1 MGYKMTDGWV
11 SIYRQIFDNKDL
23 KDNNHLLIFIYMVV
37 HASHKPTIVTY
48 RRKRV
53 VLKRG
58 QLTVSSIDL
67 CKRFNLSRQTVRT
80 ILKNLELTNSLTH
93 TLHKQLS
100 IYTIVNYDK
109 FQDNDISKVKVINQQ
124 TNQQNNK
131 YYTNTTSTVKNM
143 LSLSGMTDKP
153 KKITI
158 PTLQDLKTKI
168 IEKPREKNEYEI
180 MRERL
185 DGEDYEKWVLR
196 QLNS

>member
-1 MGYKMTDGWV
+1 MTDGWV

-58 QLTVSSIDL
+58 QLTVSLRDL
-67 CKRFNLSRQTVRT
+67 CKRFNLTERKVRT
-80 ILKNLELTNSLTH
+80 ILKNLETTQSLTH
-93 TLHKQLS
+93 TLFKQLS
-100 IYTIVNYDK
+100 VYTIVNYNK
-109 FQDNDISKVKVINQQ
+109 FQDNDLSQVKIIDTQNDR
-124 TNQQNNK
+124 QNNK
-131 YYTNTTSTVKNM
+131 YTNILYSSKKNDK
-143 LSLSGMTDKP
+143 SLSSMTVKP
-153 KKITI
+153 KKIEI
-158 PTLQDLKTKI
+158 PLLQSLKTAI

-180 MRERL
+180 MKERL
-185 DGEDYEKWVLR
+185 DAEDYEKWVLR

>member
-1 MGYKMTDGWV
+1 MSEGWV

-58 QLTVSSIDL
+58 QLTVSLRDL
-67 CKRFNLSRQTVRT
+67 CKRFNLTERKVRT
-80 ILKNLELTNSLTH
+80 ILKNLETTQSLTH
-93 TLHKQLS
+93 TLFKQLS
-100 IYTIVNYDK
+100 VYTIVNYNK
-109 FQDNDISKVKVINQQ
+109 FQDNDLSEVKLIDTQNDR
-124 TNQQNNK
+124 QNNK
-131 YYTNTTSTVKNM
+131 YTNILYSSKKNDK
-143 LSLSGMTDKP
+143 SLSNMTVKP
-153 KKITI
+153 KKIEI
-158 PTLQDLKTKI
+158 PLLQSLKTAI

-180 MRERL
+180 MKERL
-185 DGEDYEKWVLR
+185 DAEDYEKWVLR

>member
-1 MGYKMTDGWV
+1 MTEGWV

-58 QLTVSSIDL
+58 QLTVSLRDL
-67 CKRFNLSRQTVRT
+67 CKRFNLTERKVRT
-80 ILKNLELTNSLTH
+80 ILRNLETTQSLTH
-93 TLHKQLS
+93 TLFKQLS
-100 IYTIVNYDK
+100 VYTIVNYNK
-109 FQDNDISKVKVINQQ
+109 FQDNDLSEVKIIDTQNDR
-124 TNQQNNK
+124 QNNK
-131 YYTNTTSTVKNM
+131 YTNILYSSKKNDK
-143 LSLSGMTDKP
+143 SLSSMTVKP
-153 KKITI
+153 KKIEI
-158 PTLQDLKTKI
+158 PLLQSLKTAI

-180 MRERL
+180 MKERL
-185 DGEDYEKWVLR
+185 DAEDYEKWVLR

>member
-1 MGYKMTDGWV
+1 MTEGWV

-58 QLTVSSIDL
+58 QLTVSLRDL
-67 CKRFNLSRQTVRT
+67 CKRFNLTERKVRT
-80 ILKNLELTNSLTH
+80 ILRNLETTQSLTH
-93 TLHKQLS
+93 TLFKQLS
-100 IYTIVNYDK
+100 VYTIVNYNK
-109 FQDNDISKVKVINQQ
+109 FQDNDLSEVKLIDTQNDR
-124 TNQQNNK
+124 QNNK
-131 YYTNTTSTVKNM
+131 YTNILYSSKKNDK
-143 LSLSGMTDKP
+143 SLSSMTVKP
-153 KKITI
+153 KKIEI
-158 PTLQDLKTKI
+158 PLLQSLKTAI

-180 MRERL
+180 MKERL
-185 DGEDYEKWVLR
+185 DAEDYEKWVLR

>member
-1 MGYKMTDGWV
+1 MTEGWV

-58 QLTVSSIDL
+58 QLTVSLRDL
-67 CKRFNLSRQTVRT
+67 CKRFNLTERKVRT
-80 ILKNLELTNSLTH
+80 ILSNLETTQSLTH
-93 TLHKQLS
+93 TLFKQLS
-100 IYTIVNYDK
+100 VYTIVNYNK
-109 FQDNDISKVKVINQQ
+109 FQDNDLSEVKIIDTQNDR
-124 TNQQNNK
+124 QNNK
-131 YYTNTTSTVKNM
+131 YTNILYSSKKNDK
-143 LSLSGMTDKP
+143 SLSSMTVKP
-153 KKITI
+153 KKIEI
-158 PTLQDLKTKI
+158 PLLQSLKTAI

-180 MRERL
+180 MKERL
-185 DGEDYEKWVLR
+185 DAEDYEKWVLR

>member
-1 MGYKMTDGWV
+1 MNEGWV

-48 RRKRV
+48 RRKRIT
-53 VLKRG
+53 LKRG
-58 QLTVSSIDL
+58 QLTVSSVDL

-109 FQDNDISKVKVINQQ
+109 FQDNDISKVKEINQQ

-143 LSLSGMTDKP
+143 LSLSSMTNTP

-168 IEKPREKNEYEI
+168 IEKPREKNEFEI
-180 MRERL
+180 MREKL
-185 DGEDYEKWVLR
+185 DAEDYEKWVLHR
-196 QLNS
+196 LNS

>member
-1 MGYKMTDGWV
+1 MSDGWV

-58 QLTVSSIDL
+58 QLTVSLRDL
-67 CKRFNLSRQTVRT
+67 CKRFNLTERKVRT
-80 ILKNLELTNSLTH
+80 ILKNLETTQSLTH
-93 TLHKQLS
+93 TLFKQLS
-100 IYTIVNYDK
+100 VYTIVNYNK
-109 FQDNDISKVKVINQQ
+109 FQDNDLSEVKALDTQNDR
-124 TNQQNNK
+124 QNNK
-131 YYTNTTSTVKNM
+131 YYTNTTSIDKNKI
-143 LSLSGMTDKP
+143 SLSSMTNKH
-153 KKITI
+153 KKIEI
-158 PTLQDLKTKI
+158 HTLQDLKTKI

-180 MRERL
+180 MREKL
-185 DGEDYEKWVLR
+185 DAEDYEKWVLR

>member
-1 MGYKMTDGWV
+1 MTDGWV

-58 QLTVSSIDL
+58 QLTVSLRDL
-67 CKRFNLSRQTVRT
+67 CKRFNLTERKVRT
-80 ILKNLELTNSLTH
+80 ILRNLETTQSLTH
-93 TLHKQLS
+93 TLFKQLS
-100 IYTIVNYDK
+100 VYTIVNYNK
-109 FQDNDISKVKVINQQ
+109 FQDNDLSEVKLIDTQNDR
-124 TNQQNNK
+124 QNNK
-131 YYTNTTSTVKNM
+131 YTNILYSSKKNDK
-143 LSLSGMTDKP
+143 SLSSMTNKP
-153 KKITI
+153 KKIQI
-158 PTLQDLKTKI
+158 PLLQSLKTAI

-180 MRERL
+180 MKERL
-185 DGEDYEKWVLR
+185 DAEDYEKWVLR

>member
-1 MGYKMTDGWV
+1 MNDGWV

-80 ILKNLELTNSLTH
+80 ILKNFELTNSLTH

-109 FQDNDISKVKVINQQ
+109 FQDNDISKVKEINQQ

-143 LSLSGMTDKP
+143 LSLSSMTDKP

-168 IEKPREKNEYEI
+168 IEKPRDKNEFEI

-185 DGEDYEKWVLR
+185 DAEDYEKWVLR

>member
-1 MGYKMTDGWV
+1 MSEGWV

-58 QLTVSSIDL
+58 QLTVSLRDL
-67 CKRFNLSRQTVRT
+67 CKRFNLTERKVRT
-80 ILKNLELTNSLTH
+80 ILRNLEMTQSLTH
-93 TLHKQLS
+93 TLFKQLS
-100 IYTIVNYDK
+100 VYTIVNYNK
-109 FQDNDISKVKVINQQ
+109 FQDNDLSEVKLIDTQNDR
-124 TNQQNNK
+124 QNNK
-131 YYTNTTSTVKNM
+131 YTNILYSSKKNDK
-143 LSLSGMTDKP
+143 SLSSMTVKP
-153 KKITI
+153 KKIEI
-158 PTLQDLKTKI
+158 PLLQSLKTAI

-180 MRERL
+180 MKERL
-185 DGEDYEKWVLR
+185 DAEDYEKWVLR

>member
-1 MGYKMTDGWV
+1 MTDGWV

-58 QLTVSSIDL
+58 QLTVSLRDL
-67 CKRFNLSRQTVRT
+67 CKRFNLTERKVRT
-80 ILKNLELTNSLTH
+80 ILRNLETTQSLTH
-93 TLHKQLS
+93 TLFKQLS
-100 IYTIVNYDK
+100 VYTIVNYNK
-109 FQDNDISKVKVINQQ
+109 FQDNDLSEVKIIDTQNDR
-124 TNQQNNK
+124 QNNK
-131 YYTNTTSTVKNM
+131 YTNILYSSKKNDK
-143 LSLSGMTDKP
+143 SLSNMTVKP
-153 KKITI
+153 KKIEI
-158 PTLQDLKTKI
+158 PLLQSLKTAI

-180 MRERL
+180 MKERL
-185 DGEDYEKWVLR
+185 DAEDYEKWVLR